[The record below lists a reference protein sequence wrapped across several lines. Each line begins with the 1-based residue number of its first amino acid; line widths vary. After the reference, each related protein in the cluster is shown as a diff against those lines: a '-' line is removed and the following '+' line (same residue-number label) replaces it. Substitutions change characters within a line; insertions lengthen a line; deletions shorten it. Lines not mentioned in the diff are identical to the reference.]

1 MWGLPPRKTP
11 YVGALTLQFVLK
23 IIPAHRSLGVF
34 HVRSQAETRLFH
46 LGDWL
51 MKCPYCGS
59 VETRVVDT
67 ARKEHSIRRRR
78 ECQDCDRR
86 FSTMER
92 AILTAPLVVKR
103 DGRREAFD
111 RGKVLSGLRV
121 ACARRP
127 VSAGDL
133 ERVVDRVENHVR
145 QLGRTEITTRVIGDA
160 VIEELKSLDPVSYI
174 RYAIIYLGLEDLE
187 AVRSEV
193 NRLLEEQG

>member
-1 MWGLPPRKTP
+1 MR
-11 YVGALTLQFVLK
+11 
-23 IIPAHRSLGVF
+23 
-34 HVRSQAETRLFH
+34 
-46 LGDWL
+46 
-51 MKCPYCGS
+51 CPYCGS
-59 VETRVVDT
+59 KRTRVVDT

-78 ECQDCDRR
+78 ECKGCEKR

-92 AILTAPLVVKR
+92 AILTTPLVVKR

-111 RGKVLSGLRV
+111 RDKVLSGLRV

-133 ERVVDRVENHVR
+133 ERVVDRVENHMR
-145 QLGRTEITTRVIGDA
+145 QLGKTEVSTGTIGDV

-187 AVRSEV
+187 AVRGEV
-193 NRLLEEQG
+193 NRLLEERG